1 MPSSKSAF
9 SLPLIKG
16 FFATTYPRAFLL
28 NALASAVIAAL
39 SIEMRSYLDQLGL
52 KADGGWELT
61 DLEKTVIVFV
71 SAFTIAMLTYALLYA
86 VVGFGGGMLT
96 NGTF

>member
-28 NALASAVIAAL
+28 NALASAVIALCPSRCGAPWTSL
-39 SIEMRSYLDQLGL
+39 ASKRT
-52 KADGGWELT
+52 ADG
-61 DLEKTVIVFV
+61 
-71 SAFTIAMLTYALLYA
+71 S
-86 VVGFGGGMLT
+86 
-96 NGTF
+96 